1 MHKTVAFL
9 LLALTFTARSFA
21 QETPTERD
29 AARDVVKQI
38 SGLSQSLGVPARVA
52 KLTAQDKGRDEVL
65 ARVKQLMQSE
75 LLPMSDWITQ
85 HPEIGFQETQAVA
98 KLTAYLQAHDF
109 EVTIPVAGLSTAFV
123 AKYKRGSPGPNL
135 GVLLEYDALRGTQG
149 AFHGDQHSAQ
159 GPVGMAAA
167 VAIAEFLT
175 RTRTPGT
182 VTVYGCPGEEM
193 MPPEAKTVMMEAGV
207 FKGADIIVRSH
218 SSAVTSRSA
227 AGFGTCCMN
236 IDGVKYTFYGAPAH
250 QLTAWNGRNA
260 LEAVIKLFNNIDSVR
275 SNIRPEARIQ
285 GVITEGGAAPNVVP
299 DKTSADFYI
308 RYPDSVYLAQVTEWV
323 DDAARAAAL
332 ATGTKVKIDHY
343 GHDSDG
349 ISLASL
355 EELAFAY
362 MKQFG
367 ATGVEPEP
375 GKPKGF
381 EETGSVSSQIPG
393 IGVSAKSSNFSNHTY
408 GMEADALKDVGHEGF
423 TIDAE
428 TMAAVLYDYAT
439 HAELR
444 ERSPRQNSESRLQW
458 RLESESSAE
467 QTSWPSAQGSTS
479 NHIPLIRVESRK
491 PRKKSAHGHCGAAR
505 SERSRDACFVVLRN
519 RTRGF
524 ARAAVVLELCRASR
538 DRNSGKGFVA
548 SPRRNRITHGQ
559 QEGRSQRSAAHRPG
573 SLALR
578 R

>member
-1 MHKTVAFL
+1 MKKLSICFL
-9 LLALTFTARSFA
+9 LVFAFAAPGFA

-38 SGLSQSLGVPARVA
+38 AALSQSLGVQAMVT
-52 KLTAQDKGRDEVL
+52 KLSGPDKGRDEVL

-75 LLPMSDWITQ
+75 LLPMSDWITE
-85 HPEIGFQETQAVA
+85 HPEIGFQETQTVA

-109 EVTIPVAGLSTAFV
+109 EVTRPVAGLATAFI
-123 AKYKRGSPGPNL
+123 AKYKHGTPGPDL
-135 GVLLEYDALRGTQG
+135 GVILEYDALRGTKG

-167 VAIAEFLT
+167 IAIAEFLT
-175 RTRTPGT
+175 RTHTTGT

-193 MPPEAKTVMMEAGV
+193 MPPEAKTAMMEAGV

-218 SSAVTSRSA
+218 STSTTSRSS

-308 RYPDSVYLAQVTEWV
+308 RYPDGVYLEQVTQWV
-323 DDAARAAAL
+323 DDAARGAAL

-343 GHDSDG
+343 GKDRDG
-349 ISLASL
+349 ISLATL
-355 EELAFAY
+355 EELSFAY

-381 EETGSVSSQIPG
+381 EETGSVSGQIPG
-393 IGVSAKSSNFSNHTY
+393 LGVSAKSSNFSNHTY
-408 GMEADALKDVGHEGF
+408 GMEEDALKDIGHQGF
-423 TIDAE
+423 LIDAE
-428 TMAAVLYDYAT
+428 TMAAILYDYAT
-439 HAELR
+439 HPELR
-444 ERSPRQNSESRLQW
+444 DAVKTEFTRIHALFGEYQAALQKAYPKP
-458 RLESESSAE
+458 EIAE
-467 QTSWPSAQGSTS
+467 P
-479 NHIPLIRVESRK
+479 K
-491 PRKKSAHGHCGAAR
+491 
-505 SERSRDACFVVLRN
+505 
-519 RTRGF
+519 
-524 ARAAVVLELCRASR
+524 
-538 DRNSGKGFVA
+538 
-548 SPRRNRITHGQ
+548 
-559 QEGRSQRSAAHRPG
+559 
-573 SLALR
+573 
-578 R
+578 

>member
-1 MHKTVAFL
+1 MLKGVLCAIAM
-9 LLALTFTARSFA
+9 LAAASGCVA
-21 QETPTERD
+21 QETSTERE
-29 AARDVVKQI
+29 AARSVVKQI
-38 SGLSQSLGVPARVA
+38 GELSQSLGVTAMVA
-52 KLTAQDKGRDEVL
+52 KLSGADKGRDEVI
-65 ARVKQLMQSE
+65 ARVKQLMQTD

-85 HPEIGFQETQAVA
+85 NPEIGFQETQAVA
-98 KLTAYLQAHDF
+98 KLTAYLRAHDF
-109 EVTIPVAGLSTAFV
+109 EVTMPVAGLSTAFV
-123 AKYKRGSPGPNL
+123 AKYKHGTPGPNL
-135 GVLLEYDALRGTQG
+135 GVILEYDALRGTKG

-159 GPVGMAAA
+159 GPVGIAAG

-175 RTRTPGT
+175 RTHTPGT
-182 VTVYGCPGEEM
+182 VTFYGTPGEEM
-193 MPPEAKTVMMEAGV
+193 MPPEAKVVMMDAGV

-218 SSAVTSRSA
+218 AAAATSRSA

-250 QLTAWNGRNA
+250 QLTSWNGRNA

-275 SNIRPEARIQ
+275 SNLRPEARIQ

-308 RYPDSVYLAQVTEWV
+308 RYPDGVYLEQVTQWV

-343 GHDSDG
+343 GHDRDG
-349 ISLASL
+349 ISLATL

-408 GMEADALKDVGHEGF
+408 GMETDALKDVGHQGF
-423 TIDAE
+423 LIDAE
-428 TMAAVLYDYAT
+428 AMAAVLYDFAT
-439 HAELR
+439 HPELR
-444 ERSPRQNSESRLQW
+444 DAVKKEFTHTQALFGEYQNALQKAYPKP
-458 RLESESSAE
+458 EIAE
-467 QTSWPSAQGSTS
+467 P
-479 NHIPLIRVESRK
+479 K
-491 PRKKSAHGHCGAAR
+491 
-505 SERSRDACFVVLRN
+505 
-519 RTRGF
+519 
-524 ARAAVVLELCRASR
+524 
-538 DRNSGKGFVA
+538 
-548 SPRRNRITHGQ
+548 
-559 QEGRSQRSAAHRPG
+559 
-573 SLALR
+573 
-578 R
+578 